1 MPTAPT
7 RCLYALR
14 PLERPDC
21 QLSPTVAYGPTNAL
35 CSSCD
40 QQRSTLG
47 KGHAARPL
55 LGAAV
60 DPVALII
67 DAHAHLA
74 AASEELAAAVTRA
87 RQHHA
92 TWSSI
97 AAVLG
102 TTRQAAQQRFSQP

>member
-1 MPTAPT
+1 MTTAPT

-14 PLERPDC
+14 PHERPDC
-21 QLSPTVAYGPTNAL
+21 QLTPTVAYGPSAL

-47 KGHAARPL
+47 KAHAARPL

-74 AASEELAAAVTRA
+74 VASEELAAAVTRA

>member
-1 MPTAPT
+1 MITAPK

-14 PLERPDC
+14 PHERPDC
-21 QLSPTVAYGPTNAL
+21 QLSPAVAYGPTAL

-55 LGAAV
+55 PDTTA
-60 DPVALII
+60 DPLDLLT
-67 DAHAHLA
+67 DARAHLA
-74 AASEELAAAVTRA
+74 VANEQLAAAVTRA

-97 AAVLG
+97 ATVLG
-102 TTRQAAQQRFSQP
+102 ATRQAAQQRFSQP

>member
-1 MPTAPT
+1 MTTAPAH
-7 RCLYALR
+7 CYYALR
-14 PLERPDC
+14 PQDRPGC
-21 QLSPTVAYGPTNAL
+21 QLTATVAYRPTML

-55 LGAAV
+55 PDTAA
-60 DPVALII
+60 DPLDLLTHAR
-67 DAHAHLA
+67 AHLT
-74 AASEELAAAVTRA
+74 AASEQLAAAVTRA

-102 TTRQAAQQRFSQP
+102 TTRQAAQQRFSRP

>member
-1 MPTAPT
+1 MITAPT

-14 PLERPDC
+14 PHERPDC
-21 QLSPTVAYGPTNAL
+21 QLSPTVTYGHAAL

-40 QQRSTLG
+40 RQRSTLG
-47 KGHAARPL
+47 KGQTARPL
-55 LGAAV
+55 PATAA
-60 DPVALII
+60 DPLDLLT
-67 DAHAHLA
+67 DARAHLA
-74 AASEELAAAVTRA
+74 VATEQLAAAVTRA

-97 AAVLG
+97 ATVLG